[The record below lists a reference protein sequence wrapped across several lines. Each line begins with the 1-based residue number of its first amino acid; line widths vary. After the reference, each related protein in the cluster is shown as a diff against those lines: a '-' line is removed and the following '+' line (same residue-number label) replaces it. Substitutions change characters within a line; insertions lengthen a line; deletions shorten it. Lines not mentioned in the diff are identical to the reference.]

1 MRLPLFRASP
11 LSSNKPLVLAVI
23 AGLLMVVI
31 AFAIPQLRTLLGIV
45 PLSLQQWSW
54 IAAIALGLLM
64 AVEIGK
70 WVRNMIK
77 RKMASP
83 K

>member
-1 MRLPLFRASP
+1 
-11 LSSNKPLVLAVI
+11 VI

-31 AFAIPQLRTLLGIV
+31 AFAFPSLRSLLGIV

-54 IAAIALGLLM
+54 IASIAVGLLM

-70 WVRNMIK
+70 WVRNLIK
-77 RKMASP
+77 RRLYSTK
-83 K
+83 